1 ESGPFPVLRLVPP
14 LMALEMGRQV
24 AEVAPGRSPP
34 HASVLFDIL
43 SILPGGLGRRDLL
56 LEVFQGELELLGIET
71 LGFTTELGSNQL
83 PDHQFQPLALGIG
96 LLEGALEVITL
107 ALQATALI
115 VQSIERDLLPLN
127 DTFHLD
133 QSCQ

>member
-1 ESGPFPVLRLVPP
+1 MRRAGARRGRRFAVAVRSLLLR
-14 LMALEMGRQV
+14 
-24 AEVAPGRSPP
+24 
-34 HASVLFDIL
+34 
-43 SILPGGLGRRDLL
+43 GLGRRDLL

-107 ALQATALI
+107 ALSGHCAH
-115 VQSIERDLLPLN
+115 RPK
-127 DTFHLD
+127 H
-133 QSCQ
+133 